1 MTQRRR
7 VLDVAALPEYAF
19 GNQGLIWWGT
29 AGFMVIEGAMLLMV
43 LIVYFYLRLR
53 VNQWPPSVPPP
64 DIRFGTINLLLMFG
78 SLAPAY
84 LAKVASEKF
93 DLAKVQLW
101 LVVLTVFGVAATVV
115 RAYEFTTL
123 NCRWDTNA
131 YGSIVWFVIGL
142 HTTHVV
148 TDVVDGAVLAAV
160 MFSSRVDKTRFVDV
174 SENSLYWYY
183 IVAWWVPYYLTIY
196 FAPRWL

>member
-7 VLDVAALPEYAF
+7 VLDVSTLPEYAF

-43 LIVYFYLRLR
+43 LVVYYYLRLR
-53 VNQWPPSVPPP
+53 ADQWPPSVPPP
-64 DIRFGTINLLLMFG
+64 DIRFGTINLVLMFG

-84 LAKVASEKF
+84 LAKVAAEKF

-101 LVVLTVFGVAATVV
+101 LIVLTMFGVGATVV

-148 TDVVDGAVLAAV
+148 TDVVDGAVLAAL
-160 MFSSRVDKTRFVDV
+160 MFTSHVDKTRFVDV

-183 IVAWWVPYYLTIY
+183 IVAWWMPYYLTIY

>member
-1 MTQRRR
+1 MTERRR

-29 AGFMVIEGAMLLMV
+29 AGYMVIEGAMLLMV
-43 LIVYFYLRLR
+43 LVVYYYLRLR
-53 VNQWPPSVPPP
+53 VDQWPPSVPPP
-64 DIRFGTINLLLMFG
+64 DLQFGTINLVLMIASLL
-78 SLAPAY
+78 PAY
-84 LAKVASEKF
+84 FGKVAAEKF
-93 DLAKVQLW
+93 DLRGVRLW
-101 LVVLTVFGVAATVV
+101 LIVLTLFGVVATVI
-115 RAYEFTTL
+115 RAYEFTAL

-148 TDVVDGAVLAAV
+148 TDVVDGAVLAAL
-160 MFSSRVDKTRFVDV
+160 MFSSHVDKTRFVDV

-196 FAPRWL
+196 FTPRWL

>member
-1 MTQRRR
+1 MTERRR
-7 VLDVAALPEYAF
+7 VLDVAALPEYAV
-19 GNQGLIWWGT
+19 GTQGLIWWGT
-29 AGFMVIEGAMLLMV
+29 AGYMVIEGAMLLMV

-53 VNQWPPSVPPP
+53 VDQWPPSVPPP
-64 DIRFGTINLLLMFG
+64 DIRFGTINLLLMFA
-78 SLAPAY
+78 SLVPAY
-84 LAKVASEKF
+84 MAKVAGEKF

-101 LVVLTVFGVAATVV
+101 LIVLTIFGVAATVV

-142 HTTHVV
+142 HTTHLV
-148 TDVVDGAVLAAV
+148 TDVVDGAVLAAL
-160 MFSSRVDKTRFVDV
+160 MFSSHVDKTRFVDV